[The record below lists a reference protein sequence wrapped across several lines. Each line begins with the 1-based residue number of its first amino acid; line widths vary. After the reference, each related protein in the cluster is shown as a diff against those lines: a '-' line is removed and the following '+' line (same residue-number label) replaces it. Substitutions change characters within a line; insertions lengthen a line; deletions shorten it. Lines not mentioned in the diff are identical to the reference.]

1 MTKFKEVREYI
12 LDRLE
17 NTLDSH
23 LYYHGLE
30 HTKDVLGAV
39 ENIALSEGVTSHEL
53 ELLKVAA
60 AFHDSGFLVV
70 YKNHEEAGC
79 GIAYEVFNK
88 IGMSQEDQDIIYNL
102 ILSTKVPQ
110 QPKTHLEEI
119 LCDADL
125 DYLGRDDFEFIS
137 NSLFDEFKHWNIV
150 SDVETWM
157 NIQISFLDKHKYW
170 TKFSKTYREEK
181 KLAHLNKLKKEYPQF
196 S

>member
-1 MTKFKEVREYI
+1 MTKFEEAQKYI

-17 NTLDSH
+17 SALDPH

-39 ENIALSEGVTSHEL
+39 ENIALSEGVTPHEL

-60 AFHDSGFLVV
+60 AFHDAGFLVV

-79 GIAYEVFNK
+79 GIAYEYFNK
-88 IGMSQEDQDIIYNL
+88 IGISEEDQKIIYKL

-110 QPKTHLEEI
+110 KPETHLERI

-125 DYLGRDDFEFIS
+125 DYLGRDDFDFIS

-150 SDVETWM
+150 SDIDTWM
-157 NIQISFLDKHKYW
+157 GIQISFLEGHSYW
-170 TKFSKTYREEK
+170 TRFSKQYREEK
-181 KLAHLNKLKKEYPQF
+181 KLQHLAKLKEEYPQ